1 MRTLSFPLELDGNGE
16 LLVVDELTA
25 LRQKV
30 DQRLSLFKGT
40 WIIDINAGVP
50 YLQDILKKPVDPG
63 LAASILGNEILKEDE
78 VTSLGEV
85 TQILI
90 QRQDCLLI
98 RPMSI
103 QYTAPLNHLKQ
114 RYQSKWQQ

>member
-16 LLVVDELTA
+16 LLVIEDLEA

-30 DQRLSLFKGT
+30 NQRLSLFKGT

-63 LAASILGNEILKEDE
+63 LAASIIGNEILKEDE
-78 VTSLGEV
+78 VTSLGQV
-85 TQILI
+85 TTDLDPET
-90 QRQDCLLI
+90 RVFT
-98 RPMSI
+98 
-103 QYTAPLNHLKQ
+103 YTAQVFSIYSTTEPFETEV
-114 RYQSKWQQ
+114 SI

>member
-85 TQILI
+85 TTDLDPET
-90 QRQDCLLI
+90 RLFT
-98 RPMSI
+98 
-103 QYTAPLNHLKQ
+103 YTAHVYSIYSTTEPFETEV
-114 RYQSKWQQ
+114 SI

>member
-85 TQILI
+85 TTDLDPET
-90 QRQDCLLI
+90 RLFT
-98 RPMSI
+98 
-103 QYTAPLNHLKQ
+103 YTALVYSIYSTTEPFETEV
-114 RYQSKWQQ
+114 SI

>member
-16 LLVVDELTA
+16 LLVVEELEA

-30 DQRLSLFKGT
+30 NQRLSLFKGT

-63 LAASILGNEILKEDE
+63 LAASILDNEILKESE
-78 VTSLGEV
+78 VTGLGEV
-85 TQILI
+85 TTNLDPQTRLFT
-90 QRQDCLLI
+90 
-98 RPMSI
+98 
-103 QYTAPLNHLKQ
+103 YTAQVFSIYSTTEPFETEV
-114 RYQSKWQQ
+114 SI

>member
-16 LLVVDELTA
+16 LLVVEELEA

-30 DQRLSLFKGT
+30 NQRLSLFKGT

-50 YLQDILKKPVDPG
+50 YLQDILKKPVDPW
-63 LAASILGNEILKEDE
+63 LAASILGNETLKEEE

-85 TQILI
+85 TTDLDPET
-90 QRQDCLLI
+90 RLFT
-98 RPMSI
+98 
-103 QYTAPLNHLKQ
+103 YTAQVYSIYSTTEPFEIEV
-114 RYQSKWQQ
+114 SI

>member
-16 LLVVDELTA
+16 LLVVDGLTA

-85 TQILI
+85 TTELDPET
-90 QRQDCLLI
+90 RVFT
-98 RPMSI
+98 
-103 QYTAPLNHLKQ
+103 YTAQVYSIYSTTEPFEAEV
-114 RYQSKWQQ
+114 SI

>member
-16 LLVVDELTA
+16 LLVIDGFDA

-30 DQRLSLFKGT
+30 CQRLSLFKGT

-63 LAASILGNEILKEDE
+63 LAASILNNEILKEPE
-78 VTSLGEV
+78 VTGLGEV
-85 TQILI
+85 ETTLDPQTRLFNYSA
-90 QRQDCLLI
+90 QVFSVYSSE
-98 RPMSI
+98 PFETGVSI
-103 QYTAPLNHLKQ
+103 
-114 RYQSKWQQ
+114 